1 MANPIIRWTLP
12 LDSPSTISD
21 PHILRNDLVT
31 ISRKAP
37 TGLIDAN
44 GTDIGGTY
52 FARFNDVDRV
62 DNPEVSPSPSNPS
75 GTPAHSVYT
84 FTDRGHI
91 SLEGGAF
98 ELLPFSSGVSPATT
112 VTFTDFAGTG
122 RSPYPASYTTLNPA
136 LNTDTGATG

>member
-12 LDSPSTISD
+12 LEVASTTTTPGSYNPETGTTDPDTVTNNYVSISD

-31 ISRKAP
+31 VSRKAP

-62 DNPEVSPSPSNPS
+62 DNPFV
-75 GTPAHSVYT
+75 A
-84 FTDRGHI
+84 
-91 SLEGGAF
+91 A
-98 ELLPFSSGVSPATT
+98 
-112 VTFTDFAGTG
+112 
-122 RSPYPASYTTLNPA
+122 
-136 LNTDTGATG
+136 

>member
-12 LDSPSTISD
+12 LEVGSTTSSPGESPGDPDVVTNNYVSISD

-44 GTDIGGTY
+44 GRDIGGTY

-62 DNPEVSPSPSNPS
+62 DNPFVAASPGGTDSEGNPVPATQEVA
-75 GTPAHSVYT
+75 AHSVYT
-84 FTDRGHI
+84 FTDR
-91 SLEGGAF
+91 
-98 ELLPFSSGVSPATT
+98 
-112 VTFTDFAGTG
+112 
-122 RSPYPASYTTLNPA
+122 
-136 LNTDTGATG
+136 